1 MYVCRT
7 VTDDF
12 YIIKALCYRHSLLT
26 TVLYTLQNAS
36 VIRAVTIPNVMLNTS
51 ELQTDGIVPSS
62 RFFAGDWKDFADL
75 ISAELSENRNRYDYI
90 LTSET
95 IYNPDNHRKLLAV
108 FKECLKP
115 GGVMYPLKLVLSFP
129 TYKPT

>member
-1 MYVCRT
+1 MQICNRDKFEKFKHCA
-7 VTDDF
+7 TDTAF
-12 YIIKALCYRHSLLT
+12 YT
-26 TVLYTLQNAS
+26 TVLYTLQNAL

-51 ELQTDGIVPSS
+51 ELQKDGMVPSS

-75 ISAELSENRNRYDYI
+75 ISAELSENKNRYDYI

-95 IYNPDNHRKLLAV
+95 IYNPDNQRKLLAV

-115 GGVMYPLKLVLSFP
+115 GGVMYPLKLMLSFLAH
-129 TYKPT
+129 KPT